1 MNMKYLQELRG
12 NSRVRLQPSQL
23 YDSPA
28 LLEVDNDIC
37 RWHFALRLHVE
48 RASARRRGGLDDGR
62 GGLKKTGN
70 CFVLSMIVLLGHDG
84 FIPVINVTIFHDGM
98 TFWRTG

>member
-1 MNMKYLQELRG
+1 MKHLQELRG
-12 NSRVRLQPSQL
+12 NSRMRLQPSQL

-28 LLEVDNDIC
+28 LLEVNNDIC
-37 RWHFALRLHVE
+37 RWHFALRRHVE
-48 RASARRRGGLDDGR
+48 RACARRCRGLDNGR

-70 CFVLSMIVLLGHDG
+70 CFVLGMIVLLGHNG

-98 TFWRTG
+98 TF